1 MKNLYVGQGSLSTP
15 DTTENTE
22 RQLHCIHNQPTL
34 SRSGTVVYG
43 AFKGMGD
50 LLNAAGVITAL
61 LNQGDNVKLGV
72 FPGMALEE
80 FIELIDFGVHR
91 DHLEILHLPVSGGL
105 RAFRRFFRR
114 ASQFQANLVWI
125 SPHAPKEAS
134 SWKIPLLLW
143 LTKTIFWRNARMAGA
158 ESEHLSRLF
167 DIRVP
172 VNRNL
177 PLFERECTAFSLTEG
192 LSTAPNFG
200 RVSFVDR
207 VRTQRQQPPLY
218 DLLIHPG
225 ANASNRTWPHRHY
238 EGLVKMIPSMNR
250 IAVLGVPSDIEQMR
264 GVLPIDRGIDF
275 ISGSLEDAL
284 IAIARA
290 SVVLAMYS
298 GTAHFA
304 QALRVPCVAIFG
316 KSDPD
321 VIIGRA
327 GSVLPIYEQKF
338 PCQPCGKAV
347 CNQTEVYCMNTIAP
361 DTVARKLLP
370 LLVIA
375 RKETLK

>member
-1 MKNLYVGQGSLSTP
+1 
-15 DTTENTE
+15 
-22 RQLHCIHNQPTL
+22 
-34 SRSGTVVYG
+34 
-43 AFKGMGD
+43 
-50 LLNAAGVITAL
+50 
-61 LNQGDNVKLGV
+61 
-72 FPGMALEE
+72 
-80 FIELIDFGVHR
+80 
-91 DHLEILHLPVSGGL
+91 
-105 RAFRRFFRR
+105 
-114 ASQFQANLVWI
+114 
-125 SPHAPKEAS
+125 
-134 SWKIPLLLW
+134 
-143 LTKTIFWRNARMAGA
+143 
-158 ESEHLSRLF
+158 
-167 DIRVP
+167 
-172 VNRNL
+172 
-177 PLFERECTAFSLTEG
+177 
-192 LSTAPNFG
+192 
-200 RVSFVDR
+200 
-207 VRTQRQQPPLY
+207 
-218 DLLIHPG
+218 
-225 ANASNRTWPHRHY
+225 
-238 EGLVKMIPSMNR
+238 MIPSMNR

-264 GVLPIDRGIDF
+264 GVLPIDRSIDF

-290 SVVLAMYS
+290 SVVLAMDS